1 MRGSNIYLRDGGMQK
16 SSFLG
21 PFAVFWLWSL
31 LVKFVNGFAT
41 NKMCFC
47 MCVCLRVC
55 GHAFLFI
62 SFPRQNDDFNFLTCF
77 ALCVSCKC
85 GVSFTLP

>member
-1 MRGSNIYLRDGGMQK
+1 MEACKRARSWGLLQFSGYGIN
-16 SSFLG
+16 
-21 PFAVFWLWSL
+21 L